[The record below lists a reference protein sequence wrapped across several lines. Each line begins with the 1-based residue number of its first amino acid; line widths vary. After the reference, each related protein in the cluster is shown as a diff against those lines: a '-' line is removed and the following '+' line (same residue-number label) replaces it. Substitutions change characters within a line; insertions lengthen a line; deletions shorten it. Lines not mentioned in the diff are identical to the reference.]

1 MEAQLG
7 SAVPAGTGPYVF
19 TIHGQIY
26 HNTSAVR
33 PGDDATTPIYAQL
46 YILDS
51 TQANEHRMNFAPNQ
65 VCDGELMSQLDALLR
80 QVNPYANIYKNMRE
94 MIEEEERLSV
104 AEGRPR
110 MQVGM
115 VIHNDR
121 KTQDERRYNSPTGDE
136 IAFIFKSPDG
146 IPPKNRDVVGHLRI
160 PERGHK
166 FIQIHTQKPMRDPM
180 TYPLI
185 FPMGDQGWNCN
196 TKTLEQQ
203 PNDQT
208 KRTNI
213 KILNPILKLIWEK
226 MNWSQT

>member
-1 MEAQLG
+1 MLPPSGSGIVPELIQALMTNNHPKSKEFLSHIRRYNSGLAFCSMGAQLG
-7 SAVPAGTGPYVF
+7 SAAPAGRCPYVF

-26 HNTSAVR
+26 HNTSVVR
-33 PGDDATTPIYAQL
+33 PGDDAATPKYAQL

-65 VCDGELMSQLDALLR
+65 VCDGELMSQLDALIR
-80 QVNPYANIYKNMRE
+80 QVNPYANIYKNLRE

-121 KTQDERRYNSPTGDE
+121 KTQDERRYDSPTGDD

-146 IPPKNRDVVGHLRI
+146 IPPENRDVV
-160 PERGHK
+160 
-166 FIQIHTQKPMRDPM
+166 
-180 TYPLI
+180 
-185 FPMGDQGWNCN
+185 
-196 TKTLEQQ
+196 
-203 PNDQT
+203 
-208 KRTNI
+208 
-213 KILNPILKLIWEK
+213 
-226 MNWSQT
+226 